1 MYQGMSRDWLA
12 ACFAGSLCLFF
23 GALWLYK
30 DMILMSFIIQLVFLP
45 GWTAGE
51 IYLSYNRAYGNAFT
65 TWWYAAVC
73 VFQFFVGFA
82 TLYLY
87 AWTKAELEARA
98 REEEIKVCQKKMTFA
113 RDPASITAYP
123 CMHRLWNKDMETV
136 MKRYD
141 NMHQIDVRANILCPI
156 CKDRIDFIHQ

>member
-1 MYQGMSRDWLA
+1 MSEERLTVV
-12 ACFAGSLCLFF
+12 LFVKSPELQ
-23 GALWLYK
+23 LWY
-30 DMILMSFIIQLVFLP
+30 DMASELHLGPSRPQNVSKC

-141 NMHQIDVRANILCPI
+141 NMHQVDVRANILCPI